1 MNKILKNKLGMD
13 FPSILNDIPENEYL
27 VEGAELKCSCGTET
41 SLLKVPNSQS
51 VLLKGAAKINCKDCR
66 KEENIQSFGNCTN
79 VFNQKCQELMDLE
92 DKWVNLLIGNTKIE
106 QVNGEDAVILWSV
119 LMCNRG
125 GIIIPQN
132 SGQNL
137 LMYTKDGKIIYNWNR
152 IKKLFEKDSSLITEK
167 ELRYLVEV
175 AESLSESEDMV
186 EFIKSGYTKEIYDSY
201 FRISDVFNAV
211 IKAAQYETIIK
222 GVTGNLSE
230 EEYIKQIMKYEVM
243 KESTKHG
250 IWRFEDQKEQKNI
263 ITAMQNFRFEKGDD
277 SFKYPSWIWKTQDFS
292 YMPDI
297 YHFFRVEEIV
307 RYQGKGTEILV
318 IEGITAR
325 NDIEDI
331 NDNLK
336 TVVSNFLENALY
348 VYGLGKSKPIIQILV
363 PTATSLPDLE
373 DKGEYDYKAFIVDFD
388 LHEIQIE
395 IPEECGIEKELKNK
409 HINYLFHYF

>member
-277 SFKYPSWIWKTQDFS
+277 SLDRKS
-292 YMPDI
+292 
-297 YHFFRVEEIV
+297 
-307 RYQGKGTEILV
+307 
-318 IEGITAR
+318 
-325 NDIEDI
+325 
-331 NDNLK
+331 
-336 TVVSNFLENALY
+336 VV
-348 VYGLGKSKPIIQILV
+348 
-363 PTATSLPDLE
+363 
-373 DKGEYDYKAFIVDFD
+373 
-388 LHEIQIE
+388 
-395 IPEECGIEKELKNK
+395 
-409 HINYLFHYF
+409 